1 MEGPSGEATLPKAG
15 RAGPRQPL
23 HPLPSRPSLGDRLP
37 PRPSELLK
45 VSYLGQ
51 APTDVQG
58 CSPTLHRR
66 FSQFK

>member
-1 MEGPSGEATLPKAG
+1 MDGPSAEAALPEAS

-23 HPLPSRPSLGDRLP
+23 HPLTSRPSLGDRLP

-45 VSYLGQ
+45 VSDLGQ

-58 CSPTLHRR
+58 LSPTLLRR
-66 FSQFK
+66 HSQI